1 MTTHDGGPRPPDRET
16 GGGGA
21 ETANLTLGA
30 VVASPEGNDGGRAD
44 LISELSVQDKV
55 LLLTGA
61 DSWRTQGAEA
71 LGLRPMITSD
81 GPAGVRGVLLD
92 ERHPSSSLPCPSALG
107 ATWDTEMVR
116 ELAAALGAEA
126 RSKGVDVLLAPTIN
140 LMRTPLGGR
149 GFECFSE
156 DPVLTAR
163 LAVAF
168 VRGVQSAGVAATA
181 KHFVGNDSETQ
192 RWTYDARIAE
202 QVLRELY
209 LAPFEA
215 CVREAGVALVMAA
228 YNKVNGIPMTEH
240 ARLLRDVLKDEWGFD
255 GVVTS
260 DWHAARST
268 AATALAAL
276 DLAMPGPDG
285 PWGEQLA
292 QAVADGAVTPE
303 VLDDKVARLIRL
315 AGRVGALTDP
325 GTAAAGGSSPGGDTV
340 DATGSCEAAKPAPAA
355 TAGLGPARADGTRG
369 GLRGSSPR
377 GSTALVDRSLLRRAT
392 TASLVLLR
400 NERDALP
407 VDPAAVRRVAV
418 TGPNA
423 VRPAIHG
430 GGSAVVA
437 PVTVSTPAAAL
448 AEALAGHTEVT
459 VAEGCQTWVTVPEPA
474 AGSLRDPDTGEPGVR
489 LEFRAADGTLLAAEH
504 RNSTALTW
512 WDQVPPGIGWGEA
525 GKIVLVTSFR
535 PDSGGPH
542 VLGAAGV
549 GHLTLT
555 VDGTVIANGTTVV
568 PDDPVEAMTRPGG
581 IRAMVTLQ
589 AGREAH
595 IRLEYTPA
603 ADGEGPLA
611 VRLGIIPAADE
622 DDLLAEAVQAARR
635 ADAAV
640 VVVGSAEMTESEGF
654 DRDTLTLPGRQDELV
669 QRVAA
674 VNPRTIVVVN
684 AGMPVLMPWAAQ
696 VAAVIYAWLP
706 GQAMGEALADVLLG
720 RAEPGGRL
728 PVTLPAREADCP
740 VLHAVPRDGLIT
752 YDEGLLIGYRGYDAR
767 LSRPHF
773 PFGHGL
779 GYTTWAYE
787 SLRATTAD
795 LAAGDDLG
803 LTVTVR
809 NTGSRPGR
817 EVVQA
822 YLAGPPEKGDGEAGG
837 ASRPVRE
844 LAAFGI
850 ATAGPGESAEVT
862 LQVPARAFARWDEDT
877 GGWLWPPGQFTVHVG
892 RSSRD
897 LRLTVPVRSEPSRS
911 GGRRETCGLL
921 CRPARGGPVRG
932 RAGAARFGG
941 RAGLTSS
948 ARSAAARRRPAARRH
963 ELGLEAVDILQVGSV
978 VTVAAR
984 IRVAVG
990 EHQPPAVGRRDRHEL
1005 FHLLLVRHVKGEMV
1019 QSRAAPVVT
1028 ASGAV
1033 R

>member
-1 MTTHDGGPRPPDRET
+1 MTTHSDGRPPGRET
-16 GGGGA
+16 GRAGA
-21 ETANLTLGA
+21 GKT
-30 VVASPEGNDGGRAD
+30 ASPAAATTSPERGDGTGAD
-44 LISELSVQDKV
+44 GLIVTLSVQDKV

-61 DSWRTQGAEA
+61 DSWRTQGADA

-107 ATWDTEMVR
+107 ATWDTGLVG

-126 RSKGVDVLLAPTIN
+126 RSKDVDVLLAPTIN

-156 DPVLTAR
+156 DPVLTAG

-168 VRGVQSAGVAATA
+168 VRGVQSAGVAATV

-215 CVREAGVALVMAA
+215 CVRQAGVALVMAA
-228 YNKVNGIPMTEH
+228 YNKVNGVPMTEN

-260 DWHAARST
+260 DWDAARST

-303 VLDDKVARLIRL
+303 VLDDKVARLLRL
-315 AGRVGALTDP
+315 AARVGAVLP
-325 GTAAAGGSSPGGDTV
+325 RGDDLPRPPRV
-340 DATGSCEAAKPAPAA
+340 PF
-355 TAGLGPARADGTRG
+355 ARAD
-369 GLRGSSPR
+369 LRPAVADGAGFAAPRPPVASTVSVLEASPDR
-377 GSTALVDRSLLRRAT
+377 DNTIFVDQGLLRRAT
-392 TASLVLLR
+392 AASLVLLR
-400 NERDALP
+400 NELGALP
-407 VDPAAVRRVAV
+407 VDPATVSRVAV
-418 TGPNA
+418 IGPNA

-437 PVTVSTPAAAL
+437 PVTVSTPAVAL
-448 AEALAGHTEVT
+448 AEALAGQAEVT
-459 VAEGCQTWVTVPEPA
+459 VAEGCQTWVMVPEPA
-474 AGSLRDPDTGEPGVR
+474 AGSLRDPDSGAPGLR
-489 LEFRAADGTLLAAEH
+489 LEFRASDGTLLAAEH
-504 RNSTALTW
+504 RTSTALTW

-525 GKIVLVTSFR
+525 GKIVLLTAFR

-542 VLGAAGV
+542 VLGAGGV

-555 VDGTVIANGTTVV
+555 VDGTVVADGATVV
-568 PDDPVEAMTRPGG
+568 PDDPVEAMTRPGE
-581 IRAMVTLQ
+581 IRAMVMLE
-589 AGREAH
+589 AGREAQ

-603 ADGEGPLA
+603 AGGEGPLA
-611 VRLGIIPAADE
+611 VRLGIVPAVDE
-622 DDLLAEAVQAARR
+622 DDLLAQAVRAAGQ

-654 DRDTLTLPGRQDELV
+654 DRDTLALPGRQDELV
-669 QRVAA
+669 RRVAE
-674 VNPRTIVVVN
+674 VNARTVVVVN

-696 VAAVIYAWLP
+696 VAALLYVWLP
-706 GQAMGEALADVLLG
+706 GQAMGEALADVLFG

-767 LSRPHF
+767 LSRPQF

-787 SLRATTAD
+787 SLRATTTD
-795 LAAGDDLG
+795 LTAGEDLG

-822 YLAGPPEKGDGEAGG
+822 YLAGPRGG
-837 ASRPVRE
+837 SGGVPRPVRE

-850 ATAGPGESAEVT
+850 AAAEPGAAAEVT
-862 LQVPARAFARWDEDT
+862 LQVPARAFAWWDEET
-877 GGWLWPPGQFTVHVG
+877 GGWLWPPGQFTVHIG

-897 LRLTVPVRSEPSRS
+897 LRLAVPIRSQARPSR
-911 GGRRETCGLL
+911 
-921 CRPARGGPVRG
+921 
-932 RAGAARFGG
+932 
-941 RAGLTSS
+941 
-948 ARSAAARRRPAARRH
+948 
-963 ELGLEAVDILQVGSV
+963 
-978 VTVAAR
+978 
-984 IRVAVG
+984 
-990 EHQPPAVGRRDRHEL
+990 
-1005 FHLLLVRHVKGEMV
+1005 
-1019 QSRAAPVVT
+1019 
-1028 ASGAV
+1028 
-1033 R
+1033 